1 MQQFVQF
8 QHELKVNYC
17 QLVTVMAEP
26 PVVQAA
32 FRAGLAS
39 NRHFYPMKN
48 ERLFSKLISTG
59 ETEGEYA
66 ERSQP
71 YTFVLRPDL
80 IIYKNIQRLV
90 FDRATNA

>member
-48 ERLFSKLISTG
+48 EK
-59 ETEGEYA
+59 
-66 ERSQP
+66 
-71 YTFVLRPDL
+71 
-80 IIYKNIQRLV
+80 IIQQINIHRR
-90 FDRATNA
+90 DRRRICRALTTIHLCITT

>member
-1 MQQFVQF
+1 
-8 QHELKVNYC
+8 
-17 QLVTVMAEP
+17 MAEP

-80 IIYKNIQRLV
+80 IIYKIYNGWFFSGDQRL
-90 FDRATNA
+90 RNSG